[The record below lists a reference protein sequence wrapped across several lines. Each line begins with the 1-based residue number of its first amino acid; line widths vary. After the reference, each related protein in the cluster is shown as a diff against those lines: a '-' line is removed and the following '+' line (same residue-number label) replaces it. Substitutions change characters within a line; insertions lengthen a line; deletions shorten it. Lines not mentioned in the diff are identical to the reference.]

1 MDLLISLD
9 GATNPL
15 WLSLSCEE
23 LRVFGVFER
32 VTDHIK
38 SLPDSLQGLL
48 NFILK
53 RIVAEDEFQNVE
65 KVSVYSSHLK
75 PTLFRSL
82 VGVPYQLLLYLN
94 CLS

>member
-53 RIVAEDEFQNVE
+53 RLVAEDEFQNVE
-65 KVSVYSSHLK
+65 KVSEYIPCISK
-75 PTLFRSL
+75 PTFI
-82 VGVPYQLLLYLN
+82 LLSWEAKDARKLAL
-94 CLS
+94 